1 LLTGDIE
8 EKIEEVLNG
17 VFLSLDK
24 NPIQKPKKPITK
36 KYLTEKQQK
45 NPQRLEQIEVKVS
58 RKQKTCLKD
67 I

>member
-8 EKIEEVLNG
+8 ENVEEVLNG

-24 NPIQKPKKPITK
+24 NPIQKPKKLITK
-36 KYLTEKQQK
+36 KYLAEKLEK
-45 NPQRLEQIEVKVS
+45 NTQILGQIEIKVLG
-58 RKQKTCLKD
+58 KLKTCLKD